1 MDSQPS
7 RQESS
12 DGPNPLLFIKE
23 VAKYFMDFLETDFHR
38 QRTPKRVV
46 RLKDSNSL
54 LVGIN
59 LRKYSSF
66 HQKIPYLVSKAF
78 ANSLANEISRG
89 SYRAEI
95 PRNLLELVRQESE
108 RVSDESIFRII
119 SAVADE
125 IKHVSIAHA
134 KEYDRALSLVTEATE
149 KALKQELVIPLISHL
164 DRPLRNL
171 DLGDENRV
179 FLTQEELT
187 GVLCELLNNKI
198 SELLR
203 LTIGKF
209 SVDLE
214 RELRSVFD
222 LNEVKSKVL
231 GFFDGLKVGDLFLD
245 LYELERNQK
254 ILDKQELYLYFCDIS
269 YEQSKYPIFY
279 IPFSLT
285 SRKDVL
291 VIQFDAQVYINKRAI
306 EYVVQEVN
314 EKTGRRGTVKSCAER
329 IIYLARHENDFPE
342 FISSVLR
349 ELINVL
355 QLDGEIAI
363 AKPEHQVAK
372 SQLVRIS
379 NDSCFVLFDK
389 ADESLVNDYEEIL
402 RLLALGADNPLAK
415 AFLKL
420 IDDFIYRNPQP
431 FNSVVEEEWDDASP
445 SDRLVFNSP
454 IPLNSE
460 QRQILLALNK
470 DGCNYVTVQGPPG
483 TGKSHTITAVVF
495 DAIQKDQS
503 VLVLSDKK
511 EALDVVEDKIRDTLN
526 KKARCDEHF
535 QNPILRLGRAGST
548 YSKILSASAMTDIKN
563 HYRAVKREYENIASN
578 IVSISTS
585 LREDIEAEI
594 VSYSEVSTPEIREL
608 IELETL
614 HSQSPIPIDLAEF
627 LNNSEGAPY
636 LEDMRAT
643 FARLRGTFGPN
654 STPANEM
661 SRVLGIFGWQNKAV
675 PPPDIDEILER
686 AASVDSVLSGLQTLS
701 EENLNAVRLFET
713 FSKLLLPVL
722 RSKIQ
727 QYDDCRNRFFGY
739 LFRGRKLEAIDNSA
753 QNEFNFSFTKKPHIL
768 LPQLRQAFEAF
779 VAINRLTQDVAQ
791 PLGGTWDALGAVHQ
805 ILVHPEL
812 RTSLGELVELRND
825 CAYLRKDVFPYYSK
839 TLQIAGVSEDSTSTW
854 LDNWLVKISQRE
866 YDQLLRHISLSHKL
880 EKAFASIPDV
890 NYGDE
895 QSNLEELVTVQM
907 THLLDERV
915 IEFYEHN
922 KSTASALRDVIR
934 SKTRFPKNEFSV
946 LKKAFPC
953 ILAGIRDYAEYIPL
967 ESEVFDLLIIDEASQ
982 VSVAQAF
989 PALLRAKKVLIL
1001 GDKKQFSNI
1010 KAAQARSET
1019 NYGYVNQLREVFIKN
1034 VSDESD
1040 KMVRLEKFN
1049 IKSSILEF
1057 FERITNYQIQ
1067 LSKYFRGYKEIIS
1080 FSNNRFYQDRLQVM
1094 KIRGKPIDEVLKF
1107 TFVTDDGKR
1116 ELGSK
1121 SNNAEVDFIVSEL
1134 QRLKASNSTQSVG
1147 IITPHTNQQKLLI
1160 ETINGLPEK
1169 NYMFDNFKLKIMTFD
1184 TCQGEERDVIYYSMV
1199 ATASDDRLW
1208 GVFIKDLGNVDVEE
1222 EGQIKAQRLNVGL
1235 SRAKECMHFIVS
1247 KRLDE
1252 FKGSIGEALRHYD
1265 YTLKE
1270 ARKERSTDDVDRKS
1284 GMEPQ
1289 VLNWFYQTKFW
1300 HENKERVEIIPQF
1313 ELGKYLKQLKKTYD
1327 HPMYRVDFLLI
1338 VKEADGE
1345 RKFILEYDGFHE
1357 HFVDLPGINARNYA
1371 DYYTQEDVYRQKV
1384 LEGYGYRFLRIN
1396 RFNAGK
1402 NPIQT
1407 LSDRLYELLTKDRQR
1422 NSAVKAVHSVIDGIE
1437 NGDLKECPRCKEL
1450 KPLGDFE
1457 NKALVSGKSR
1467 FCAACRPKQSL
1478 GHRQAKTVAQ
1488 SVPSIFSAKN
1498 CPRCSSPMV
1507 MRRSRR
1513 GRFWGCTKFPYCRA
1527 TATVNV

>member
-7 RQESS
+7 PRVSS
-12 DGPNPLLFIKE
+12 DEPNPLLFIKE
-23 VAKYFMDFLETDFHR
+23 VAKYFMDFLETDFHK
-38 QRTPKRVV
+38 QRVPKRVV

-59 LRKYSSF
+59 LRKYPSF
-66 HQKIPYLVSKAF
+66 HHKIPYLVSKGF

-108 RVSDESIFRII
+108 QISDESIIRIV
-119 SAVADE
+119 SAVAAE
-125 IKHVSIAHA
+125 IRHVSIAHA
-134 KEYDRALSLVTEATE
+134 KEYDRALTLVTEEAE
-149 KALKQELVIPLISHL
+149 KAVKRELVIPLIGHL

-179 FLTQEELT
+179 FLTQQELT
-187 GVLCELLNNKI
+187 EVLCELLNNKI
-198 SELLR
+198 AELLR
-203 LTIGKF
+203 LTIGKL
-209 SVDLE
+209 SADLE

-231 GFFDGLKVGDLFLD
+231 GFFDALKVGDLFLD
-245 LYELERNQK
+245 LYELDRNQK

-291 VIQFDAQVYINKRAI
+291 VIEFDAQVYINKRAI

-329 IIYLARHENDFPE
+329 IIYLAQHENDFPE

-355 QLDGEIAI
+355 QLDGEIAL

-379 NDSCFVLFDK
+379 NDCCFALFDK

-420 IDDFIYRNPQP
+420 IDDFIHRNPQP
-431 FNSVVEEEWDDASP
+431 FYSVVEQEWDDSSP

-460 QRQILLALNK
+460 QRQILSALNK
-470 DGCNYVTVQGPPG
+470 DGCRYVTVQGPPG

-495 DAIQKDQS
+495 DAIQKEQS

-511 EALDVVEDKIRDTLN
+511 EALDVVEEKITDTLN
-526 KKARCDEHF
+526 KVRHDKHF
-535 QNPILRLGRAGST
+535 QNPILRLGRTGST

-563 HYRAVKREYENIASN
+563 HHRAVNKEYENIAGN
-578 IVSISTS
+578 IASISTS
-585 LREDIEAEI
+585 LKEDIEAEI
-594 VSYSEVSTPEIREL
+594 VSYSEVNTPEIREL

-627 LNNSEGAPY
+627 LNNSEGASH
-636 LEDMRAT
+636 LEDMRAA
-643 FARLRGTFGPN
+643 FARLRGTVGPN
-654 STPANEM
+654 CTPTNEM
-661 SRVLGIFGWQNKAV
+661 ARVLRILGWQSGTTA
-675 PPPDIDEILER
+675 PWPDVDEMLEQ
-686 AASVDSVLSGLQTLS
+686 AAKVNSVLSGLQTLS
-701 EENLNAVRLFET
+701 EENLKALRLFEK
-713 FSKLLLPVL
+713 FSWVLLPVL
-722 RSKIQ
+722 RTTIQ
-727 QYDDCRNRFFGY
+727 QYDDCRNRVFGY
-739 LFRGRKLEAIDNSA
+739 LFSRRKLEVIDNAA
-753 QNEFNFSFTKKPHIL
+753 QTQFKFSFTAKPHVL
-768 LPQLRQAFEAF
+768 LPQLRQAFDAF
-779 VAINRLTQDVAQ
+779 VAINRLTQDIAQ
-791 PLGGTWDALGAVHQ
+791 PQRGTWDALGAAHQ

-825 CAYLRKDVFPYYSK
+825 CAYLRKDVFGYYPKS
-839 TLQIAGVSEDSTSTW
+839 LQIAGLSENSISTW
-854 LDNWLVKISQRE
+854 LDNWLVKINQRE
-866 YDQLLRHISLSHKL
+866 YDQLLRHVSLSHKL
-880 EKAFASIPDV
+880 QKAFTGIPNV

-895 QSNLEELVTVQM
+895 QSSLEDLVTVQM

-922 KSTASALRDVIR
+922 KTTASALRDVIR
-934 SKTRFPKNEFSV
+934 SKRRFPKNEFSV

-982 VSVAQAF
+982 VSIAQAF

-1010 KAAQARSET
+1010 KAAQARSDT
-1019 NYGYVNQLREVFIKN
+1019 NHGYLNQLKEVFVKN
-1034 VSDESD
+1034 VSDAPD

-1057 FERITNYQIQ
+1057 FERITNYEIQ

-1080 FSNNRFYQDRLQVM
+1080 FSNNRFYRDSLQVM

-1107 TFVTDDGKR
+1107 TFVTDDGKK
-1116 ELGSK
+1116 ELVSK
-1121 SNNAEVDFIVSEL
+1121 SNSLEVDFIVSEL
-1134 QRLKASNSTQSVG
+1134 QKLKESNSTQSVG

-1160 ETINGLPEK
+1160 ETINRLPEK
-1169 NYMFDNFKLKIMTFD
+1169 NYLFDNLKLKIMTFD
-1184 TCQGEERDVIYYSMV
+1184 TCQGEEKDVIYYSMV
-1199 ATASDDRLW
+1199 ATVSDDRLW
-1208 GVFIKDLGNVDVEE
+1208 GVFIKDLDNVDVEE

-1235 SRAKECMHFIVS
+1235 SRAKECMHFVVS
-1247 KRLDE
+1247 KPLDD

-1270 ARKERSTDDVDRKS
+1270 ARKERSVAEVDQKS
-1284 GMEPQ
+1284 AMEPQ

-1300 HENKERVEIIPQF
+1300 HENKEYVEIIPQF
-1313 ELGKYLKQLKKTYD
+1313 ELGKYLKQLDKTYD

-1338 VKEADGE
+1338 VKEAGGG

-1357 HFVDLPGINARNYA
+1357 HFVDLPGINATNYA
-1371 DYYTQEDVYRQKV
+1371 DYYSQEDVYRQKV

-1396 RFNAGK
+1396 RFSVGK
-1402 NPIQT
+1402 NPVQT
-1407 LSDRLYELLTKDRQR
+1407 LSDRLYELLTKEKRN
-1422 NSAVKAVHSVIDGIE
+1422 NSAIESLHSVIDGIE
-1437 NGDLKECPRCKEL
+1437 SGDLKDCPKCKEL
-1450 KPLGDFE
+1450 KPLSDFE
-1457 NKALVSGKSR
+1457 NKALASGRSR
-1467 FCAACRPKQSL
+1467 FCAACRPKPSL
-1478 GHRQAKTVAQ
+1478 GHRQARTVAQ
-1488 SVPSIFSAKN
+1488 TAPSIFSAKK

-1507 MRRSRR
+1507 MRNGRR

-1527 TATVNV
+1527 TVNV